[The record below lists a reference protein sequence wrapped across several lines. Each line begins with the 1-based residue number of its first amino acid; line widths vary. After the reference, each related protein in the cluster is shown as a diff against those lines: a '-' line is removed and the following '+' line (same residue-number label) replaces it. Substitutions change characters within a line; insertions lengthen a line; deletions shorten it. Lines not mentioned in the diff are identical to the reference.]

1 MHLGNSLP
9 TKDCCPLFPF
19 KIFKMK
25 NLILLIALSLS
36 ATATMQAQEIV
47 RTYKIQH
54 LISTTVMAKFKE
66 VNPNVAVFDLPEG
79 NQIVLKGE
87 ERDVDL
93 AIQTISMLDV
103 EQKMVGIEFM
113 LVEYFHGTDFDWS
126 LDLTQGQFGNFNSS
140 RVTTGAING
149 LDFLYNAV
157 THLSPTFRLNLSA
170 LASENKAKVI
180 TNPHLVAQSGGDTSL
195 KITENIQVRLAE
207 VNNNS
212 GVILQRLQEI
222 SAGVSLHIN
231 AVPTHADII
240 HLTIGGEVSAFLP
253 FSTED
258 ELKKAVTG
266 LNSVVDLNNG
276 ETLIIGGIILEKN
289 NKIDAGF
296 PGLRKIPVLGFFFK
310 RKKKVTEYVERV
322 IYITPYTF
330 YPSEITKENSLR
342 QYELTRKPSEL
353 ESAISESIES
363 DPGFIKYDE
372 TKHAFGEKKKQRL
385 RRRAERKAQRLLQNQ
400 NQTPRRG
407 LN

>member
-1 MHLGNSLP
+1 MNLGNSLP
-9 TKDCCPLFPF
+9 PKDCCPLFLF

-25 NLILLIALSLS
+25 NLILLIALFLS
-36 ATATMQAQEIV
+36 TTATMQAQEIV

-79 NQIVLKGE
+79 NQLVLKGE

-93 AIQTISMLDV
+93 ALQTISMLDV

-157 THLSPTFRLNLSA
+157 SHLSPKFRLNLSA

-180 TNPHLVAQSGGDTSL
+180 TNPHLVAQSGGDATL

-212 GVILQRLQEI
+212 GVILQRLEEI
-222 SAGVSLHIN
+222 SAGVSLQIN

-240 HLTIGGEVSAFLP
+240 HLTIAGEVSAFLP
-253 FSTED
+253 FSTEG
-258 ELKKAVTG
+258 ELKRAVTG
-266 LNSVVDLNNG
+266 LNTVVDLKNG
-276 ETLIIGGIILEKN
+276 ETLIIGGIILEQN

-342 QYELTRKPSEL
+342 QYEKIRKPSEL

-363 DPGFIKYDE
+363 DPGFIKYDD

-385 RRRAERKAQRLLQNQ
+385 RRKEERKRLRELRLQNLQ
-400 NQTPRRG
+400 QQGN
-407 LN
+407 